1 MCHRNYF
8 TQFSKTVYSTPAP
21 ATTPASSATQ
31 GQAAAP
37 AVPTSGCETCHGPGK
52 AHADAMLAVQSITH
66 FWIHPLAFMSFLV
79 IGAPLVGLGIMLF
92 LFSLVGTR
100 E

>member
-1 MCHRNYF
+1 MASGKLERRI
-8 TQFSKTVYSTPAP
+8 TV
-21 ATTPASSATQ
+21 
-31 GQAAAP
+31 AAWLVA
-37 AVPTSGCETCHGPGK
+37 AG
-52 AHADAMLAVQSITH
+52 LAVQSITH

-79 IGAPLVGLGIMLF
+79 IGIPLVGLGIALF